1 MQQLISNAADSAV
14 VGIPWSTETERDS
27 RLTFQYQLI
36 SKVGLCTNEL
46 TLIYCYIYQLYRAEI
61 YRESL
66 KYGMDIPC

>member
-14 VGIPWSTETERDS
+14 VGIPWSTETERDR

-36 SKVGLCTNEL
+36 SKVGLYTNEL

-61 YRESL
+61 YRVSL
-66 KYGMDIPC
+66 KYGMDILC